1 MWGSQAFKVV
11 VVTVILSS
19 GSVAAWAARRSQ
31 GLIIRC
37 EKPCVS
43 MASAVRAAGGRITHE
58 YANIGAI
65 AAALPE
71 DRVAEIMAM
80 AGPNRAFKDVLVAP
94 PAPVGSAA
102 GAPSRGAGTASVL
115 AEEARALDGP
125 ALKEIVGQRPADFS
139 FNNPLIGA
147 STFHANGQ
155 LGQGVITAVIDTG
168 TANAPVVP
176 SLSGT
181 VVGGESFVPADPVT
195 SATSRNNGAHG
206 TWVGTVIAAHA
217 AFGFSNASRLIASL
231 KLHAPSAISG
241 PCPDPPAVAVC
252 AVPLLGVAPLSSI
265 YALKV
270 FDSRGGGTPE
280 SIVMAAMDRAI
291 TLRRNF
297 NNGVPSAPVSGDG
310 TEDSPFVYDS
320 LNIQIVNMS
329 LGGPTLFAGR
339 SLEDELTQEMVKVGI
354 TLVASAGND
363 GFAAM
368 TGGSPG
374 TGFGALTVGAA
385 NTPTH
390 ERILRDV
397 QFGVGIG
404 ALYRPFGGIQTAYF
418 SSRGPTA
425 DGRVDPELTANG
437 FATFAQGTCQGSA
450 ACMAGAALAP
460 FSFVSGTSFSGPT
473 AAGGAVLLRQAFPSA
488 SAGRIRNALAA
499 GANPGL
505 LADGSG
511 RNDQGRGFLD
521 IPAAQARL
529 MAGISGQIPQ
539 SISTPLVAAN
549 LTLVGI
555 KPVRF
560 TRNVFSTRV
569 KDLLPGQVAQFFVES
584 DYKTDTLVVSF
595 SNITRA
601 LPPEQQN
608 QLFGDDLF
616 VNVADAPT
624 SFFSPLVDEFVAADK
639 TFTIPNVQTGL
650 VRVAIQGDWT
660 NAGRISAD
668 LRIERVRKHPPLPTA
683 VNLIRQGDLIPVEFQ
698 VPAGTS
704 QLVVELGF
712 LKSWAIYPTND
723 LDMVLQDPNGGLN
736 FDGAA
741 LASPERAVVANPIP
755 GTWTALIQGTT
766 VQLHQE
772 LWALTATADGVRLP
786 RQ

>member
-1 MWGSQAFKVV
+1 VV
-11 VVTVILSS
+11 
-19 GSVAAWAARRSQ
+19 
-31 GLIIRC
+31 
-37 EKPCVS
+37 
-43 MASAVRAAGGRITHE
+43 
-58 YANIGAI
+58 
-65 AAALPE
+65 
-71 DRVAEIMAM
+71 D
-80 AGPNRAFKDVLVAP
+80 
-94 PAPVGSAA
+94 
-102 GAPSRGAGTASVL
+102 GAPARGAGTASVL
-115 AEEARALDGP
+115 AEEARALDGA
-125 ALKEIVGQRPADFS
+125 ALKDIVAQRPADFS

-147 STFHANGQ
+147 SSFHANGQ
-155 LGQGVITAVIDTG
+155 FGQGVITAVIDTG

-181 VVGGESFVPADPVT
+181 VIGGESFVPADPVT

-217 AFGFSNASRLIASL
+217 AFGFSNASRLIQSL
-231 KLHAPSAISG
+231 KIHAPSAISG
-241 PCPDPPAVAVC
+241 PCPDPPAVATC

-270 FDSRGGGTPE
+270 FDSRGRGTPE
-280 SIVMAAMDRAI
+280 SVVIAAMDRAI

-297 NNGVPSAPVSGDG
+297 NNGVPSVPVSGTG
-310 TEDSPFVYDS
+310 TEDDPFVYDS

-339 SLEDELTQEMVKVGI
+339 SVEDELTQEMVKVGI

-374 TGFGALTVGAA
+374 TGFGSLTVGAA

-450 ACMAGAALAP
+450 GCMAGAALAP

-473 AAGGAVLLRQAFPSA
+473 VAGGAVLLRQAVPSA
-488 SAGRIRNALAA
+488 SAGQIRNALAA
-499 GANPGL
+499 GANPSV

-511 RNDQGRGFLD
+511 RMDQGRGFLD
-521 IPAAQARL
+521 VTAAHAKL
-529 MAGISGQIPQ
+529 MSGISGHVSP
-539 SISTPLVAAN
+539 SFATPIVAAN
-549 LTLVGI
+549 VAMLGL

-560 TRNVFSTRV
+560 ANNVFTTRV
-569 KDLLPGQVAQFFVES
+569 KDLLPGQVAQFFVDC
-584 DYKTDTLVVSF
+584 DYKTDSLVVSL

-601 LPPEQQN
+601 LPPAQQN

-616 VNVADAPT
+616 VMVADAPT
-624 SFFSPLVDEFVAADK
+624 SFFSPLVEEFVASD
-639 TFTIPNVQTGL
+639 TSFPIPNVQTGL

-668 LRIERVRKHPPLPTA
+668 LRIQRVRKHPPLPTA
-683 VNLIRQGDLIPVEFQ
+683 VNLIAQGDVIPVQFQ
-698 VPAGTS
+698 VPAGTTE
-704 QLVVELGF
+704 LAVELGF
-712 LKSWAIYPTND
+712 LKSWAVYPTSD
-723 LDMVLQDPNGGLN
+723 LDLVLQDPNGGLN

-741 LASPERAVVANPIP
+741 LASPERVVVENPTP

-772 LWALTATADGVRLP
+772 LWALTALADGVRLP